1 MDFGWFTT
9 IPGMLITGGVLLLI
23 IALIIFIS
31 TSNKKGKKN
40 ENDISQKSIEQAN
53 QIFTNQPPLGQAVA
67 VDVNNNQMNTA
78 VPEMDSIAAQNSNL
92 QDMPVPAGIE
102 TQVSSPSNV
111 QEPTMPVQNINPLD
125 NSLVNGVNNGIN
137 NNMNMGQ
144 YQAQGVQNHVQQEPI
159 NVAPADVLQNTQADV
174 ASVNSIQPSPVVV
187 ESQVDNTIAPIDNV
201 GISNQVVEN
210 IPTPVAQVNDVVS
223 TAVETPS
230 VEQTAVQTPV
240 VEAPP
245 IQTPAVE
252 ISAIQTPDVE
262 IPSIESNSVGNV
274 VPTESVPVQNTTP
287 VVESTP
293 APINVVPA
301 APVETPPA
309 VVVMPNTEQVQ
320 NDTPVVQTVVEQQP
334 VVAPVSIY
342 GGVSPTVDKSEI
354 REEPKHE
361 IYGGANPLDNTQ
373 PISIN
378 DIKSAEQPVVAAPQV
393 VPVDQSGINS

>member
-67 VDVNNNQMNTA
+67 VDVNNNQMNAA

-144 YQAQGVQNHVQQEPI
+144 YQEQGVQNHVQQEPI

-187 ESQVDNTIAPIDNV
+187 ESQVDNTIVPIDNV
-201 GISNQVVEN
+201 GISNQVVQN

-245 IQTPAVE
+245 IQTPTVE
-252 ISAIQTPDVE
+252 ISAIQTPAVE

-342 GGVSPTVDKSEI
+342 GGVSPTVDKNEI